1 MADFTFDFD
10 PADHL
15 TIDAI
20 GEPGQRTFF
29 LQAGRGIEFV
39 SMICEK
45 EQMAALSEGLL
56 GLLDQVAEAF
66 SRSTGDPRDAIDF
79 DLIQP
84 VIPVWRIAQM
94 GVGYDDAD
102 DRIII
107 VVQEMVDEGETPEV
121 GRFTINREHARAFAH
136 HIMEIVTAGRPACP
150 FCGEP
155 LDPAGH
161 FCPKSNGHGKQYLQ

>member
-1 MADFTFDFD
+1 MATFTFDFD
-10 PADHL
+10 PADHFTVAAL
-15 TIDAI
+15 

-39 SMICEK
+39 SMLCEK
-45 EQMAALSEGLL
+45 EQMGALGEGLL
-56 GLLDQVAEAF
+56 GLLDQIAEAF
-66 SRSTGDPRDAIDF
+66 DRPTDEPADAIDF

-94 GVGYDDAD
+94 GVGYDEEV
-102 DRIII
+102 DRIIV
-107 VVQEMVDEGETPEV
+107 VVQEMVEPGETADV
-121 GRFTINREHARAFAH
+121 GRFTIERDHARAFAH
-136 HIMEIVTAGRPACP
+136 HALEVIAAGRPACP
-150 FCGEP
+150 FCGQP